1 MIYSNKKAFTLV
13 EMITVMVIVGILLGL
28 VLTGSFNAIKEA
40 RIEKAKASIKAAKAA
55 LDMFEADVG
64 SYPVYIDTAGWQ
76 GNDFK
81 PWLVDGTWWNGFW
94 DVYDNWVGPYM
105 NFIEADL
112 DITDKNHYLDPWR
125 KTYRYYCADGKNYQ
139 LWSCGPDGN
148 NDSGA
153 GDDINSWD

>member
-1 MIYSNKKAFTLV
+1 MIYINKKAFTLV
-13 EMITVMVIVGILLGL
+13 EMITVMVIVGILLGF

-40 RIEKAKASIKAAKAA
+40 RIEKAKAAIKAAKAS

-64 SYPVYIDTAGWQ
+64 SYPVYKDEAGWQ
-76 GNDFK
+76 GNDFR

-94 DVYDNWVGPYM
+94 DVYDNWCGPYM
-105 NFIEADL
+105 NFVDADL
-112 DITDKNHYLDPWR
+112 DTTDKNHYLDPWG
-125 KTYRYYCADGKNYQ
+125 KTYRYYSVDGASYQ

-148 NDSGA
+148 NDDGG